1 MDGQD
6 GHPDGGHSRSEP
18 SAQAIAEAPEN
29 GPGGG
34 PAADG
39 ADGTPALAG
48 DSAEDGPDG
57 TPTSAAVTAGDGPGE
72 GRLRRNLKARHVN
85 LIAIGGA
92 IGTGLFV
99 GTGASIS
106 GAGPG
111 GAVVSYGVIG
121 VAIYFMMAAL
131 GEMVTHRPVAGAF
144 ETYTGEYV
152 EPALGFTVGW
162 MYWYSCAMTIAVELV
177 ASSIIM
183 KYWFPDSPSLLW
195 SVLFLGTILAL
206 NLFSARVFGEA
217 EFWFAGIKVI
227 TIIVFLVLGVAMIVG
242 IVGGHEDGLS
252 NWATGEAPFVGG
264 WSGTFSVLMVAG
276 FSFVGVESAA
286 VAAGEAE
293 NPRRTMPRAINSVF
307 IRIMLFYI
315 GAIVVVATL
324 VAYTDP
330 NLLSASEENIAA
342 SPFTLVFERAGLA
355 IAAAFMNAVVLTSVL
370 SAGNSTLYVGSRL
383 LYSMAGAG
391 RAPRLFTRTTAHGV
405 PVWGV
410 LATVAISMLGFLS
423 SLVGDSVAYTLFYN
437 ATGLT
442 GFIVWVGVCLAHL
455 RFRAAWR
462 AQGRSADE
470 LPYRARFFPAGTWFA
485 LIVFVGVIIGQG
497 VNLAISDF
505 SWYKLL
511 LAYIGLPIAVALWLG
526 YRRARGSRPLPPAEI
541 DLSADDVH

>member
-1 MDGQD
+1 MRATRTRLALPGGAPPTGTTNRAHMDGHSD
-6 GHPDGGHSRSEP
+6 GDHDSRTVTLTGAPAEAQAPPGADAGGSAGPDDADGGGL
-18 SAQAIAEAPEN
+18 Q
-29 GPGGG
+29 
-34 PAADG
+34 
-39 ADGTPALAG
+39 
-48 DSAEDGPDG
+48 
-57 TPTSAAVTAGDGPGE
+57 
-72 GRLRRNLKARHVN
+72 RNLKARHIN

-106 GAGPG
+106 AAGPG

-121 VAIYFMMAAL
+121 IAIYFMMTAL

-152 EPALGFTVGW
+152 EPALGFAVGW

-183 KYWFPDSPSLLW
+183 KYWFPGSPSLLW

-206 NLFSARVFGEA
+206 NLFSARAFGES

-227 TIIVFLVLGVAMIVG
+227 TIIVFLILGVAMIAG
-242 IVGGHEDGLS
+242 IIGGHEVGLS
-252 NWATGEAPFVGG
+252 NWTTGEAPFVGG

-307 IRIMLFYI
+307 VRIMLFYI
-315 GAIVVVATL
+315 GAIIVVATL
-324 VAYTDP
+324 VVYTDP
-330 NLLSASEENIAA
+330 SLLSASEENIAA
-342 SPFTLVFERAGLA
+342 SPFTIVFERAGLA

-383 LYSMAGAG
+383 LYSMAGVG
-391 RAPRLFTRTTAHGV
+391 RAPRLFARTSSHGV

-410 LATVAISMLGFLS
+410 LATVTISMLGFLS
-423 SLVGDSVAYTLFYN
+423 SLVGDSVAYTWFYN

-442 GFIVWVGVCLAHL
+442 GLIVWTGVCLAHL
-455 RFRAAWR
+455 RFRAAWK
-462 AQGRSADE
+462 AQGRDEGE
-470 LPYRARFFPAGTWFA
+470 LPYRARLFPVGTWFA

-497 VNLAISDF
+497 VALAISGF
-505 SWYKLL
+505 TWYGLL
-511 LAYIGLPIAVALWLG
+511 VAYIGLPIAVALWLG
-526 YRRARGSRPLPPAEI
+526 YRLVRGSRPVPPGEI
-541 DLSADDVH
+541 DLSADDVR

>member
-1 MDGQD
+1 MRATRTRLALPGGAPPTGTTNRAHMDGHSD
-6 GHPDGGHSRSEP
+6 GDHDSRTVTLTGAPAEAQAPPGADAGGSAGPDDADGGGL
-18 SAQAIAEAPEN
+18 Q
-29 GPGGG
+29 
-34 PAADG
+34 
-39 ADGTPALAG
+39 
-48 DSAEDGPDG
+48 
-57 TPTSAAVTAGDGPGE
+57 
-72 GRLRRNLKARHVN
+72 RNLKARHIN

-106 GAGPG
+106 AAGPG

-121 VAIYFMMAAL
+121 IAIYFMMTAL

-206 NLFSARVFGEA
+206 NLFSARAFGES

-227 TIIVFLVLGVAMIVG
+227 TIIVFLILGVAMIAG
-242 IVGGHEDGLS
+242 IIGGHEVGLS
-252 NWATGEAPFVGG
+252 NWTTGEAPFVGG

-307 IRIMLFYI
+307 VRIMLFYI
-315 GAIVVVATL
+315 GAIIVVATL
-324 VAYTDP
+324 VVYTDP
-330 NLLSASEENIAA
+330 SLLNASEENIAA
-342 SPFTLVFERAGLA
+342 SPFTIVFERAGLA

-383 LYSMAGAG
+383 LYSMAGVG
-391 RAPRLFTRTTAHGV
+391 RAPRLFARTSSHGV

-410 LATVAISMLGFLS
+410 LATVTISMLGFLS
-423 SLVGDSVAYTLFYN
+423 SLVGDSVAYTWFYN

-442 GFIVWVGVCLAHL
+442 GLIVWTGVCLAHL
-455 RFRAAWR
+455 RFRAAWK
-462 AQGRSADE
+462 AQGRDEGE
-470 LPYRARFFPAGTWFA
+470 LPYRARLFPVGTWFA

-497 VNLAISDF
+497 VALAISGF
-505 SWYKLL
+505 TWYGLL
-511 LAYIGLPIAVALWLG
+511 VAYIGLPIAVALWLG
-526 YRRARGSRPLPPAEI
+526 YKLVRGSRPTPPAEL
-541 DLSADDVH
+541 DLSADDVR

>member
-1 MDGQD
+1 MRATRTRLALPGGAPPTGTTNRAHMDGHSD
-6 GHPDGGHSRSEP
+6 GDHDSRTVTLTGAPAEAQAPPGADAGGSAGPDDADGGGL
-18 SAQAIAEAPEN
+18 Q
-29 GPGGG
+29 
-34 PAADG
+34 
-39 ADGTPALAG
+39 
-48 DSAEDGPDG
+48 
-57 TPTSAAVTAGDGPGE
+57 
-72 GRLRRNLKARHVN
+72 RNLKARHIN

-106 GAGPG
+106 AAGPG

-121 VAIYFMMAAL
+121 IAIYFMMTAL

-183 KYWFPDSPSLLW
+183 KYWFPGSPSLLW

-206 NLFSARVFGEA
+206 NLFSARAFGES

-227 TIIVFLVLGVAMIVG
+227 TIIVFLILGVAMIAG
-242 IVGGHEDGLS
+242 IIGGHEVGLS
-252 NWATGEAPFVGG
+252 NWTTGEAPFVGG

-307 IRIMLFYI
+307 VRIMLFYI
-315 GAIVVVATL
+315 GAIIVVATL
-324 VAYTDP
+324 VVYTDP
-330 NLLSASEENIAA
+330 SLLSASEENIAA
-342 SPFTLVFERAGLA
+342 SPFTIVFERAGLA

-383 LYSMAGAG
+383 LYSMAGVG
-391 RAPRLFTRTTAHGV
+391 RAPRLFARTSSHGV

-410 LATVAISMLGFLS
+410 LATVTISMLGFLS
-423 SLVGDSVAYTLFYN
+423 SLVGDSVAYTWFYN

-442 GFIVWVGVCLAHL
+442 GLIVWTGVCLAHL
-455 RFRAAWR
+455 RFRAAWK
-462 AQGRSADE
+462 AQGRDEGE
-470 LPYRARFFPAGTWFA
+470 LPYRARLFPVGTWFA

-497 VNLAISDF
+497 VALAISGF
-505 SWYKLL
+505 TWYGLL
-511 LAYIGLPIAVALWLG
+511 VAYIGLPIAVALWLG
-526 YRRARGSRPLPPAEI
+526 YRLVRGSRPVPPGEI
-541 DLSADDVH
+541 DLSADDVR

>member
-1 MDGQD
+1 MRATRTRLALPGGAPPTGTTNRAHMDGHSD
-6 GHPDGGHSRSEP
+6 GDHDSRTVTLTGAPAEAQAPPGADAGGSAGPDDADGGGL
-18 SAQAIAEAPEN
+18 Q
-29 GPGGG
+29 
-34 PAADG
+34 
-39 ADGTPALAG
+39 
-48 DSAEDGPDG
+48 
-57 TPTSAAVTAGDGPGE
+57 
-72 GRLRRNLKARHVN
+72 RNLKARHIN

-106 GAGPG
+106 AAGPG

-121 VAIYFMMAAL
+121 IAIYFMMTAL

-206 NLFSARVFGEA
+206 NLFSARAFGES

-227 TIIVFLVLGVAMIVG
+227 TIIVFLILGVAMIAG
-242 IVGGHEDGLS
+242 IIGGHEVGLS
-252 NWATGEAPFVGG
+252 NWTTGEAPFVGG

-307 IRIMLFYI
+307 VRIMLFYI
-315 GAIVVVATL
+315 GAIIVVATL
-324 VAYTDP
+324 VVYTDP
-330 NLLSASEENIAA
+330 SLLSASEENIAA
-342 SPFTLVFERAGLA
+342 SPFTIVFERAGLA

-383 LYSMAGAG
+383 LYSMAGVG
-391 RAPRLFTRTTAHGV
+391 RAPRLFARTSSHGV

-410 LATVAISMLGFLS
+410 LATVTISMLGFLS
-423 SLVGDSVAYTLFYN
+423 SLVGDSVAYTWFYN

-442 GFIVWVGVCLAHL
+442 GLIVWTGVCLAHL
-455 RFRAAWR
+455 RFRAAWK
-462 AQGRSADE
+462 AQGRDEGE
-470 LPYRARFFPAGTWFA
+470 LPYRARLFPVGTWFA

-497 VNLAISDF
+497 VALAISGF
-505 SWYKLL
+505 TWYGLL
-511 LAYIGLPIAVALWLG
+511 VAYIGLPIAVALWLG
-526 YRRARGSRPLPPAEI
+526 YRLVRGSRPVPPGEI
-541 DLSADDVH
+541 DLSADDVR

>member
-1 MDGQD
+1 MDGQS
-6 GHPDGGHSRSEP
+6 DGGHPYAAP
-18 SAQAIAEAPEN
+18 SATPPGQASADSPVE
-29 GPGGG
+29 GG
-34 PAADG
+34 
-39 ADGTPALAG
+39 LQ
-48 DSAEDGPDG
+48 
-57 TPTSAAVTAGDGPGE
+57 
-72 GRLRRNLKARHVN
+72 RNLKARHIN

-106 GAGPG
+106 AAGPG
-111 GAVVSYGVIG
+111 GAIVSYGVIG
-121 VAIYFMMAAL
+121 IAIYFMMAAL

-206 NLFSARVFGEA
+206 NLFSARIFGES

-227 TIIVFLVLGVAMIVG
+227 TIIVFLLLGVAMIVG
-242 IVGGHEDGLS
+242 LIGGHEAGLS
-252 NWATGEAPFVGG
+252 NWTTGAAPFVDG

-276 FSFVGVESAA
+276 FSFIGVESAA

-293 NPRRTMPRAINSVF
+293 NPRTTMPRAINSVF
-307 IRIMLFYI
+307 VRIMLFYI
-315 GAIVVVATL
+315 GAIAVVATL
-324 VAYTDP
+324 VVYTDP
-330 NLLSASEENIAA
+330 SLLNASEDNIAA
-342 SPFTLVFERAGLA
+342 SPFTIIFQRAGLA
-355 IAAAFMNAVVLTSVL
+355 VAAAFMNAVVLTAVL

-391 RAPRLFTRTTAHGV
+391 RAPRLFTRTTARGV
-405 PVWGV
+405 PLWGV

-423 SLVGDSVAYTLFYN
+423 SLVGDSVAYTWFYN

-442 GFIVWVGVCLAHL
+442 GFIVWVCVCLAHL

-470 LPYRARFFPAGTWFA
+470 LPYRARFFPVGTWFA
-485 LIVFVGVIIGQG
+485 LIVFIGVIIGQG
-497 VNLAISDF
+497 VNLAISGF
-505 SWYKLL
+505 TWYGLL
-511 LAYIGLPIAVALWLG
+511 VAYIGLPITVALWLG
-526 YRRARGSRPLPPAEI
+526 YKLMRDSRPLPLDKL
-541 DLSADDVH
+541 DLSATDVH

>member
-18 SAQAIAEAPEN
+18 SAQAIAEAPED
-29 GPGGG
+29 G

-39 ADGTPALAG
+39 ADGAPALAG
-48 DSAEDGPDG
+48 DSAEGDPAGA
-57 TPTSAAVTAGDGPGE
+57 PTTAAVTAGDGSGE

-111 GAVVSYGVIG
+111 GAVVSYGIIG

-293 NPRRTMPRAINSVF
+293 NPR
-307 IRIMLFYI
+307 
-315 GAIVVVATL
+315 
-324 VAYTDP
+324 
-330 NLLSASEENIAA
+330 LLSASEENIAA

-511 LAYIGLPIAVALWLG
+511 LAYIGLPIAVVLWLG
-526 YRRARGSRPLPPAEI
+526 YRRARGSRPLPPTEI

>member
-1 MDGQD
+1 MDGQSD
-6 GHPDGGHSRSEP
+6 GDHPHAAP
-18 SAQAIAEAPEN
+18 SAAPPGQASADSPVE
-29 GPGGG
+29 GG
-34 PAADG
+34 
-39 ADGTPALAG
+39 LQ
-48 DSAEDGPDG
+48 
-57 TPTSAAVTAGDGPGE
+57 
-72 GRLRRNLKARHVN
+72 RNLKARHIN

-106 GAGPG
+106 AAGPG
-111 GAVVSYGVIG
+111 GAIVSYGVIG
-121 VAIYFMMAAL
+121 IAIYFMMAAL

-195 SVLFLGTILAL
+195 SVLFLGIILAL
-206 NLFSARVFGEA
+206 NLFSARIFGES

-227 TIIVFLVLGVAMIVG
+227 TIIVFLLLGVAMIVG
-242 IVGGHEDGLS
+242 LIGGHEAGLS
-252 NWATGEAPFVGG
+252 NWTTGAAPFVDG

-276 FSFVGVESAA
+276 FSFIGVESAA

-293 NPRRTMPRAINSVF
+293 NPRTTMPRAINSVF
-307 IRIMLFYI
+307 VRIMLFYI
-315 GAIVVVATL
+315 GAIAVVATL
-324 VAYTDP
+324 VVYTDP
-330 NLLSASEENIAA
+330 SLLNASEDNIAA
-342 SPFTLVFERAGLA
+342 SPFTIIFQRAGLA
-355 IAAAFMNAVVLTSVL
+355 VAAAFMNAVVLTAVL
-370 SAGNSTLYVGSRL
+370 
-383 LYSMAGAG
+383 
-391 RAPRLFTRTTAHGV
+391 RLFTRTTARGV

-423 SLVGDSVAYTLFYN
+423 SLVGDSVAYTWFYN

-442 GFIVWVGVCLAHL
+442 GFIVWVCVCLAHL

-470 LPYRARFFPAGTWFA
+470 LPYRARFFPVGTWFA
-485 LIVFVGVIIGQG
+485 LIVFIGVIIGQG
-497 VNLAISDF
+497 VNLAISGF
-505 SWYKLL
+505 TWYGLL
-511 LAYIGLPIAVALWLG
+511 VAYIGLPITGCKEEEISALGAAIIAMASTGVFGDTSIATAAERMAQFTDVTEPNMDEHKVYAELG
-526 YRRARGSRPLPPAEI
+526 EIQGRLYSNLKETNDLLHEFAKRHPDAE
-541 DLSADDVH
+541 LSGAEE

>member
-1 MDGQD
+1 MDA
-6 GHPDGGHSRSEP
+6 HPGDAHRPAEP
-18 SAQAIAEAPEN
+18 SAEIAQ
-29 GPGGG
+29 
-34 PAADG
+34 
-39 ADGTPALAG
+39 
-48 DSAEDGPDG
+48 
-57 TPTSAAVTAGDGPGE
+57 TSAGAVGKTGE
-72 GRLRRNLKARHVN
+72 GAAAGGLQRNLKARHVN

-121 VAIYFMMAAL
+121 IAIYFMMSAL

-195 SVLFLGTILAL
+195 SVLFLGIILAL
-206 NLFSARVFGEA
+206 NLFSARIFGES

-227 TIIVFLVLGVAMIVG
+227 TIIVFLLLGVAMIVG
-242 IVGGHEDGLS
+242 IIGGHEAGLS
-252 NWATGEAPFVGG
+252 NWTTDAAPFVDG

-276 FSFVGVESAA
+276 FSFIGVESAA

-293 NPRRTMPRAINSVF
+293 NPRTTMPRAINSVF
-307 IRIMLFYI
+307 VRIMLFYI
-315 GAIVVVATL
+315 GAIAVVATL
-324 VAYTDP
+324 VVYTDP
-330 NLLSASEENIAA
+330 SLLNASEDNIAA
-342 SPFTLVFERAGLA
+342 SPFTIIFQRAGLA
-355 IAAAFMNAVVLTSVL
+355 VAAAFMNAVVLTAVL

-391 RAPRLFTRTTAHGV
+391 RAPRLFTQTTARGV

-423 SLVGDSVAYTLFYN
+423 SLVGDSVAYTWFYN

-442 GFIVWVGVCLAHL
+442 GFIVWVCVCLAHL
-455 RFRAAWR
+455 RFRAAWK
-462 AQGRSADE
+462 AQGHSADE
-470 LPYRARFFPAGTWFA
+470 LPYRARFFPVGTWFA
-485 LIVFVGVIIGQG
+485 LIVFIGVIIGQG
-497 VNLAISDF
+497 VNLAISGF
-505 SWYKLL
+505 TWYGLL
-511 LAYIGLPIAVALWLG
+511 VAYIGLPITVALWLG
-526 YRRARGSRPLPPAEI
+526 YRLMRGSRPLPLDKL
-541 DLSADDVH
+541 DLSATDVH

>member
-1 MDGQD
+1 MDA
-6 GHPDGGHSRSEP
+6 HPGDAHRPAEP
-18 SAQAIAEAPEN
+18 SAEIAQ
-29 GPGGG
+29 
-34 PAADG
+34 
-39 ADGTPALAG
+39 
-48 DSAEDGPDG
+48 
-57 TPTSAAVTAGDGPGE
+57 TSAGAVGKTGE
-72 GRLRRNLKARHVN
+72 GAAAGGRQRNLKARHVN

-121 VAIYFMMAAL
+121 IAIYFMMTAL

-152 EPALGFTVGW
+152 EPALGFAVGW

-206 NLFSARVFGEA
+206 NLFSARAFGES
-217 EFWFAGIKVI
+217 EFWFAGIKVV
-227 TIIVFLVLGVAMIVG
+227 TIIVFLVLGAAMIVG
-242 IVGGHEDGLS
+242 LIGGHEAGLT
-252 NWATGEAPFVGG
+252 NWTIGEAPFVKG
-264 WSGTFSVLMVAG
+264 WSGTFSVLMAAG
-276 FSFVGVESAA
+276 FAFVGVESAA

-293 NPRRTMPRAINSVF
+293 NPRQTMPRAINSVF

-330 NLLSASEENIAA
+330 SLLSASEENIAA
-342 SPFTLVFERAGLA
+342 SPFTIVFKRAGLA
-355 IAAAFMNAVVLTSVL
+355 VAAALMNAVVLTSVL
-370 SAGNSTLYVGSRL
+370 SAGNSTLYIGSRL
-383 LYSMAGAG
+383 LYSMAGTG
-391 RAPRLFTRTTAHGV
+391 RAPRLFARTSSHGV

-423 SLVGDSVAYTLFYN
+423 SLVGDSVAYTWFYN

-442 GFIVWVGVCLAHL
+442 GFIVWTGVCLAHL

-462 AQGRSADE
+462 AQGRSEGD
-470 LPYRARFFPAGTWFA
+470 LPYRARFFPVGTWFA
-485 LIVFVGVIIGQG
+485 LVVFVGVIIGQG
-497 VNLAISDF
+497 AALIMSDSGFTWYGLLA
-505 SWYKLL
+505 
-511 LAYIGLPIAVALWLG
+511 AYIGLPIAVALWLG
-526 YRRARGSRPLPPAEI
+526 YKLVRGSRPTPPAEL
-541 DLSADDVH
+541 DLSADDVR

>member
-1 MDGQD
+1 MRATRTRLALPGGAPPTGTTNRAHMDGHSD
-6 GHPDGGHSRSEP
+6 GDHDSRTVTLTGAPAEAQAPPGADAGGSAGPDDADGGGL
-18 SAQAIAEAPEN
+18 Q
-29 GPGGG
+29 
-34 PAADG
+34 
-39 ADGTPALAG
+39 
-48 DSAEDGPDG
+48 
-57 TPTSAAVTAGDGPGE
+57 
-72 GRLRRNLKARHVN
+72 RNLKARHIN

-106 GAGPG
+106 AAGPG

-121 VAIYFMMAAL
+121 IAIYFMMTAL

-152 EPALGFTVGW
+152 EPALGFAVGW

-206 NLFSARVFGEA
+206 NLFSARAFGES

-227 TIIVFLVLGVAMIVG
+227 TIIVFLILGVAMIAG
-242 IVGGHEDGLS
+242 IIGGHEVGLS
-252 NWATGEAPFVGG
+252 NWTTGEAPFVGG

-307 IRIMLFYI
+307 VRIMLFYI
-315 GAIVVVATL
+315 GAIIVVATL
-324 VAYTDP
+324 VVYTDP
-330 NLLSASEENIAA
+330 SLLNASEENIAA
-342 SPFTLVFERAGLA
+342 SPFTIVFERAGLA

-383 LYSMAGAG
+383 LYSMAGVG
-391 RAPRLFTRTTAHGV
+391 RAPRLFARTSSHGV

-410 LATVAISMLGFLS
+410 LATVTISMLGFLS
-423 SLVGDSVAYTLFYN
+423 SLVGDSVAYTWFYN

-442 GFIVWVGVCLAHL
+442 GLIVWTGVCLAHL
-455 RFRAAWR
+455 RFRAAWK
-462 AQGRSADE
+462 AQGRDEGE
-470 LPYRARFFPAGTWFA
+470 LPYRARLFPVGTWFA

-497 VNLAISDF
+497 VALAISGF
-505 SWYKLL
+505 TWYGLL
-511 LAYIGLPIAVALWLG
+511 VAYIGLPIAVALWLG
-526 YRRARGSRPLPPAEI
+526 YRLVRGSRPVPPGEI
-541 DLSADDVH
+541 DLSADDVR

>member
-1 MDGQD
+1 MDGHSD
-6 GHPDGGHSRSEP
+6 GDHDSRTVTLTGAPAEAQAPPGADAGGSAGPDDADGGGL
-18 SAQAIAEAPEN
+18 Q
-29 GPGGG
+29 
-34 PAADG
+34 
-39 ADGTPALAG
+39 
-48 DSAEDGPDG
+48 
-57 TPTSAAVTAGDGPGE
+57 
-72 GRLRRNLKARHVN
+72 RNLKARHIN

-106 GAGPG
+106 AAGPG

-121 VAIYFMMAAL
+121 IAIYFMMTAL

-206 NLFSARVFGEA
+206 NLFSARAFGES

-227 TIIVFLVLGVAMIVG
+227 TIIVFLILGVAMIAG
-242 IVGGHEDGLS
+242 IIGGHEVGLS
-252 NWATGEAPFVGG
+252 NWTTGEAPFVGG

-307 IRIMLFYI
+307 VRIMLFYI
-315 GAIVVVATL
+315 GAIIVVATL
-324 VAYTDP
+324 VVYTDP
-330 NLLSASEENIAA
+330 SLLNASEENIAA
-342 SPFTLVFERAGLA
+342 SPFTIVFERAGLA

-383 LYSMAGAG
+383 LYSMAGVG
-391 RAPRLFTRTTAHGV
+391 RAPRLFARTSSHGV

-410 LATVAISMLGFLS
+410 LATVTISMLGFLS
-423 SLVGDSVAYTLFYN
+423 SLVGDSVAYTWFYN

-442 GFIVWVGVCLAHL
+442 GLIVWTGVCLAHL
-455 RFRAAWR
+455 RFRAAWK
-462 AQGRSADE
+462 AQGRDEGE
-470 LPYRARFFPAGTWFA
+470 LPYRARLFPVGTWFA

-497 VNLAISDF
+497 VALAISGF
-505 SWYKLL
+505 TWYGLL
-511 LAYIGLPIAVALWLG
+511 VAYIGLPIAVALWLG
-526 YRRARGSRPLPPAEI
+526 YRLVRGSRPVPPGEI
-541 DLSADDVH
+541 DLSADDVR

>member
-1 MDGQD
+1 MSGQP
-6 GHPDGGHSRSEP
+6 HT
-18 SAQAIAEAPEN
+18 A
-29 GPGGG
+29 
-34 PAADG
+34 PAAG
-39 ADGTPALAG
+39 SLQ
-48 DSAEDGPDG
+48 
-57 TPTSAAVTAGDGPGE
+57 
-72 GRLRRNLKARHVN
+72 RQLRARHVN

-99 GTGASIS
+99 GTGVSIS
-106 GAGPG
+106 DAGPG
-111 GAVVSYGVIG
+111 GALLSYGVIG
-121 VAIYFMMAAL
+121 LAIFFMMGAL

-183 KYWFPDSPSLLW
+183 KYWFPGSPSLLW
-195 SVLFLGTILAL
+195 SALFLGIILCL
-206 NLFSARVFGEA
+206 NLFSARIFGES

-227 TIIVFLVLGVAMIVG
+227 TIIVFLILGLAMIVG
-242 IVGGHEDGLS
+242 IMGGHEGGLS
-252 NWATGEAPFVGG
+252 NWTTGEAPFVGG
-264 WSGTFSVLMVAG
+264 WAGTTSVLMVAG
-276 FSFVGVESAA
+276 FSFIGVESAA

-293 NPRRTMPRAINSVF
+293 NPRTTMPRAINSVF
-307 IRIMLFYI
+307 LRIMIFYV
-315 GAIVVVATL
+315 GAIAVVSTL

-330 NLLSASEENIAA
+330 NLLQASEENIAA

-391 RAPRLFTRTTAHGV
+391 RAPRVFGRVSRSGV

-410 LATVAISMLGFLS
+410 LATVGISMLGFLS
-423 SLVGDSVAYTLFYN
+423 SLVGDSVAYTWFYN

-455 RFRAAWR
+455 RFRAAWK
-462 AQGRSADE
+462 AQGRTVED
-470 LPYRARFFPAGTWFA
+470 LPYRAKLFPVGTWFS
-485 LIVFVGVIIGQG
+485 LIVFVLVIIGQG
-497 VNLAISDF
+497 VNLALAGF
-505 SWYKLL
+505 TWYGLL
-511 LAYIGLPIAVALWLG
+511 VAYIGLPIAVALWLG
-526 YRRARGSRPLPPAEI
+526 FKLVRGSRPTPLAEI
-541 DLSADDVH
+541 DLSADDVE